1 MTDTNTTMT
10 QDEGKEVVRVLLTAV
25 WNRYTDALINVGK
38 IVEDD
43 GTFEA
48 FDPAVEE
55 IEKATWVVHEFIAR
69 GPNPEEVMQA
79 LHDELLKPSLKSF
92 MRQSYDQAVI
102 DEFRTKGVEIA
113 MRVIQEG
120 MDKIK
125 EQLAGN

>member
-1 MTDTNTTMT
+1 MTDTNTMT
-10 QDEGKEVVRVLLTAV
+10 QDEGKEVVRVMLTAV
-25 WNRYTDALINVGK
+25 WNRYTDALIAVGK

-48 FDPAVEE
+48 FDPAVDE
-55 IEKATWVVHEFIAR
+55 IEKATWAVHEFMGR

-79 LHDELLKPSLKSF
+79 LHDELLEPSLKSF
-92 MRQSYDQAVI
+92 MRQSYDQVAI

-125 EQLAGN
+125 DQLEGN